1 MTSAR
6 KRIWGWYFFD
16 WASQPYST
24 LVLTFVFG
32 PYFAEVA
39 RAHFAAL
46 GHAPN
51 VAAAEAQALWGWGQT
66 LSGIVIACLAPFL
79 GAVADGSG
87 RRIAW
92 IWLFSLFYVAGSFML
107 WTLVPDASAPAT
119 VLIWFAIGLIGMEF
133 ATIFTNAL
141 MPDLTGPE
149 NMGKVS
155 GTGFAFGYAG
165 GILSLILMLVFFVE
179 NSTGKTLVG
188 LAPAFGLDPELREGT
203 RAVGPFTAI
212 WYIVFM
218 IPFFLWVHEPKHRGP
233 RIPVAQSLRR
243 LAAFIAGLPKRPSL
257 FAFLGASMFYR
268 DALNALYAFGGVYAS
283 GVLGWSVKQI
293 GVFGI
298 VGALTAALATWAGGH
313 IDSSRGP
320 KPVIVASAWV
330 LILVCLVIIGMDRTS
345 IFGIP
350 FAEGSNA
357 PDILFYICGALI
369 GAAGGTIQAASR
381 TMMVFHTTA
390 DRSAEAF
397 GLYALSGKA
406 TAFIAPLAIAI
417 ASSASGSQR
426 IGISPLIL
434 LFLIGLVLL
443 VWVQPKGD
451 QAGK

>member
-39 RAHFAAL
+39 RAHFATL

-107 WTLVPDASAPAT
+107 WTLVPDASAPAI
-119 VLIWFAIGLIGMEF
+119 VLVWFAIGLIGMEF

-218 IPFFLWVHEPKHRGP
+218 IPFFLWVREPKHRGP

-298 VGALTAALATWAGGH
+298 VGALTAALATWAGGP